1 MAKKDKTLDNG
12 NIKVTFDDD
21 DMDVTSEA
29 VTQTPASSSFTILK
43 TLGNIFFF
51 TKGSDHRQVANQKA
65 QFKKEVTLEIP
76 LTTDVLN
83 NPAMQG
89 KTSADLTVVYYD
101 KNKEEW
107 FEFANQTLDMG
118 NYKSI
123 VKLNSWIKD
132 PPVGWGI
139 STT

>member
-1 MAKKDKTLDNG
+1 MAKQNKTLDYG

-21 DMDVTSEA
+21 DMDVTSEE
-29 VTQTPASSSFTILK
+29 VTETPISEFFIILK

-65 QFKKEVTLEIP
+65 RFKKEVTLEIP
-76 LTTDVLN
+76 LTADVIN
-83 NPAMQG
+83 HPAMAG
-89 KTSADLTVVYYD
+89 KTTADLTVVYYD
-101 KNKEEW
+101 KKEGKW
-107 FEFANQTLDMG
+107 IEFADQQLSMAD
-118 NYKSI
+118 YQSV